1 MAASQSPKQKVNML
15 PDTPISVQLL
25 WSREGLQL
33 GWRVKKPSSELR
45 EAYCLHTPCEPQGSL
60 WCPEDSGQSAH
71 LPRVPLLTL
80 LGASVMWTVPQLSSP
95 SSTLTGLW
103 EAWKQLLDLPTS
115 YSRL

>member
-15 PDTPISVQLL
+15 PDTPISLQLL

-45 EAYCLHTPCEPQGSL
+45 EAYCPHTPCE
-60 WCPEDSGQSAH
+60 PEDSGQSAH

-80 LGASVMWTVPQLSSP
+80 LGASVMGLHLSSQVCHPP
-95 SSTLTGLW
+95 SQGSG
-103 EAWKQLLDLPTS
+103 KPGNNF
-115 YSRL
+115 